1 MKLVIYI
8 HGFNSSLSSF
18 KAEVLARLI
27 QEQRLN
33 IELWCPD
40 LSHWPEKAVACLI
53 DRISG
58 YHIKDVT
65 LVGSSLG
72 GFYGAYLSQR
82 LGCRSVLINPAITP
96 HAGLLSYVGRQKN
109 LYTGEE
115 YEFTHEHL
123 HQLERLYVKE
133 IKRSDKLFLVHTT
146 GDELLDWK
154 IAAHRFEGC
163 RRLIV
168 GGSDHGF
175 SNFED
180 YAEIVL
186 AYVNDESAS

>member
-8 HGFNSSLSSF
+8 HGFNSSSSSF
-18 KAEVLARLI
+18 KAKVLARVI
-27 QEQRLN
+27 QERHSN

-40 LSHWPEKAVACLI
+40 LSHWPEKAVASLI
-53 DRISG
+53 DRISA
-58 YHIKDVT
+58 HPIEDVT
-65 LVGSSLG
+65 LVGSSLV

-82 LGCRSVLINPAITP
+82 FGCRSVLINPAITP
-96 HAGLLSYVGRQKN
+96 HAGLLSYVGWQKN
-109 LYTGEE
+109 LYTDEE

-123 HQLERLYVKE
+123 HQLERLYVNE
-133 IKRSDKLFLVHTT
+133 IKRVDKLFLVHTT

-168 GGSDHGF
+168 GGGDHGF

-186 AYVNDESAS
+186 AYVTGEPAH

>member
-8 HGFNSSLSSF
+8 HGFNSSSSSF
-18 KAEVLARLI
+18 KAKVLGRLI
-27 QEQRLN
+27 EERHSN
-33 IELWCPD
+33 IEFWCPD

-53 DRISG
+53 DRIRA
-58 YHIKDVT
+58 YPIKDVT

-72 GFYGAYLSQR
+72 GFYAAYLSQR
-82 LGCRSVLINPAITP
+82 FGCRSVLINPAITP
-96 HAGLLSYVGRQKN
+96 HTGLLHYVGRQKN

-123 HQLERLYVKE
+123 HQLEQLYVKE
-133 IKRSDKLFLVHTT
+133 IKRVDKLFLVHTT

-154 IAAHRFEGC
+154 TAARHFDGC

-175 SNFED
+175 TNFED
-180 YAEIVL
+180 YADNVL
-186 AYVNDESAS
+186 SYVNGESSF